1 MQLHEASP
9 VPERAA
15 QPGRERDES
24 ADAIVNL
31 HLDVAGAL
39 QFGIAPAVE
48 IGQVVSGYL
57 RLRVVNAGLMSYFL
71 LGRDSSDYLRAGV
84 GVALGLHLF
93 SAERG
98 NMRGIYGG
106 LALEYAFLEM
116 RDSSRD
122 FAIYRTHALIP
133 QLDVGYRW
141 AFGHLLVGVALGF
154 GFAIPVENTARPLGS
169 MGCRRVN
176 SCVEDLGA
184 AFIPGLT
191 VDLGWF
197 IEP

>member
-1 MQLHEASP
+1 MQLDEARP
-9 VPERAA
+9 VPERVA
-15 QPGRERDES
+15 QPGHERDES

-31 HLDVAGAL
+31 HLDVAGAV

-57 RLRVVNAGLMSYFL
+57 RLRVVNAGLLSYFL

-98 NMRGIYGG
+98 NMRGVYGG

-141 AFGHLLVGVALGF
+141 AFGSLLVGVAVGF
-154 GFAIPVENTARPLGS
+154 GFAIPIENSARPLGN
-169 MGCRRVN
+169 MGCRRLN
-176 SCVEDLGA
+176 SCIEDFGA
-184 AFIPGLT
+184 SFIPGVT